1 MFIFFHMSRS
11 SSIDAKLLF
20 CLVLREYGITVCA
33 VRHNKEEELL
43 FFKKID
49 ITSLRMAD
57 HIKYFG

>member
-1 MFIFFHMSRS
+1 MSRS